1 MQERCHD
8 AGHKVFL
15 AMTCF
20 CRGGDM
26 QPAHTLRR
34 GPLTAPNTI
43 RPCRRLLLSRSPPGK
58 AHTFKR
64 WSASSSPWTQ
74 SVRPST
80 VVSLEVA
87 GLLAHQAQQQVLAVD
102 VVARVYAET

>member
-1 MQERCHD
+1 MQENCHD

-26 QPAHTLRR
+26 QPAYTRRR
-34 GPLTAPNTI
+34 GPHTAPNTI

-58 AHTFKR
+58 AHT
-64 WSASSSPWTQ
+64 
-74 SVRPST
+74 
-80 VVSLEVA
+80 
-87 GLLAHQAQQQVLAVD
+87 LADQAQQQVLAVD
-102 VVARVYAET
+102 VAEPKPDVVPVSRQTAAETRG